1 MKKAIAGLLV
11 ACALTAG
18 TSALM
23 ACGGGGAPPPM
34 VLNTQATFQPFVPV
48 ADTSNSSTTEAT
60 PIDEVM

>member
-1 MKKAIAGLLV
+1 MKKTIAGLLV
-11 ACALTAG
+11 ACALFVG
-18 TSALM
+18 TSAIM

-48 ADTSNSSTTEAT
+48 ADTTSPSTTDAA